1 MALFVRRDLTDRVPT
16 SEGEMHFVK
25 RGAGYPVV
33 LLHPLGTSVWTWE
46 YVLEGIAGA
55 GFTVY
60 AFDMLG
66 HGASDKPGR
75 HFNLPDY
82 AAALD
87 EACQVLNIHRAHLV
101 GNSVG
106 AVLAAETAASFPDR
120 VDKLTLVG
128 APVWN
133 AFTARERLAEAMGQY
148 DAEGLPLPRTLE
160 GLREATTFARP
171 TEEWLARNNESRAR
185 AGVWVRNLMESLAW
199 YDLMSRL
206 PLIKAS
212 ATLVLYG
219 EVDRLREGEELLHN
233 NIVGARKVVLPGIGH
248 IPQVEGPEAF
258 LGALLPFLGE

>member
-25 RGAGYPVV
+25 VGAGYPVV

-46 YVLEGIAGA
+46 WVMEGIGREY
-55 GFTVY
+55 TVY

-66 HGASDKPGR
+66 HGDSDPPGR

-82 AAALD
+82 ARALD
-87 EACQVLNIHRAHLV
+87 EACQVLNIHRAHIV

-133 AFTARERLAEAMGQY
+133 AFTAKERLAEAMAQY
-148 DAEGLPLPRTLE
+148 DAAGLPRPRTLQE
-160 GLREATTFARP
+160 LREATTFAEP

-185 AGVWVRNLMESLAW
+185 AGVWVGKLMESLA
-199 YDLMSRL
+199 
-206 PLIKAS
+206 
-212 ATLVLYG
+212 
-219 EVDRLREGEELLHN
+219 
-233 NIVGARKVVLPGIGH
+233 
-248 IPQVEGPEAF
+248 
-258 LGALLPFLGE
+258 